1 MKILNRDTDYA
12 IRALVYMAK
21 SPQQISSVKTLVD
34 DLHMPRAFSRRLLQI
49 LRCQGILESSKG
61 KGGGFKFKKAPAKI
75 RLKELVEIFQRDF
88 IETKC
93 IFKKNICPDIATCPL
108 RHKIR
113 GIEKK
118 VIDELAAVS
127 IADLVKGA

>member
-12 IRALVYMAK
+12 VRALVYMAK
-21 SPQQISSVKTLVD
+21 SPKQLISVKTLVD
-34 DLHMPRAFSRRLLQI
+34 ELHIPRAFSRRLLQV
-49 LRCQGILESSKG
+49 LSREGILQSSKG
-61 KGGGFKFKKAPAKI
+61 KGGGFRFKKSPAKVK
-75 RLKELVEIFQRDF
+75 LKDLVKIFQPGF

-93 IFKKNICPDIATCPL
+93 IFKKKVCPDRATCPL

-118 VIDELAAVS
+118 VISELAAVS
-127 IADLVKGA
+127 IADLI

>member
-12 IRALVYMAK
+12 IRALVYMAQ
-21 SPQQISSVKTLVD
+21 SPKQLISVKTLVD
-34 DLHMPRAFSRRLLQI
+34 ELHMPRAFSRRLLQV
-49 LRCQGILESSKG
+49 LSREGILQSTKG
-61 KGGGFKFKKAPAKI
+61 KGGGFRFKKSPAKI
-75 RLKELVEIFQRDF
+75 KLKDLVEIFQHDF
-88 IETKC
+88 SETRC
-93 IFKKNICPDIATCPL
+93 IFKKKICPDRATCPL

-127 IADLVKGA
+127 ISDLIKG

>member
-21 SPQQISSVKTLVD
+21 SPQQVSSVKALVD
-34 DLHMPRAFSRRLLQI
+34 DLRMPRAFSRRLLQI
-49 LRCQGILESSKG
+49 LSREGILRSSKG
-61 KGGGFKFKKAPAKI
+61 KGGGFRFRKPPAKI
-75 RLKELVEIFQRDF
+75 KIKELVEIFQRGF
-88 IETKC
+88 RETKC
-93 IFKKNICPDIATCPL
+93 IFKKKICPDVATCPL

-113 GIEKK
+113 DIEKK

-127 IADLVKGA
+127 IIDLTKGI

>member
-21 SPQQISSVKTLVD
+21 APQQVSSVKALVD
-34 DLHMPRAFSRRLLQI
+34 DLRMPRAFSRRLLQV
-49 LRCQGILESSKG
+49 LSREGILQSSKG
-61 KGGGFKFKKAPAKI
+61 KGGGFRFKKSPARIK
-75 RLKELVEIFQRDF
+75 LKDLVEIFQRGF
-88 IETKC
+88 IETRC
-93 IFKKNICPDIATCPL
+93 IFKKKICPDTATCPL

-118 VIDELAAVS
+118 VIDELAAIS
-127 IADLVKGA
+127 IADLIKGT